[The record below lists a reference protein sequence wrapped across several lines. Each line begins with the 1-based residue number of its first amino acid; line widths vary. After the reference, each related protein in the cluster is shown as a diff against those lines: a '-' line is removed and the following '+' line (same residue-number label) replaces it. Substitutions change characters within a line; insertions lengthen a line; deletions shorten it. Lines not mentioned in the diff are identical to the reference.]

1 MATEIKMPQLSDTMD
16 QGTILKWF
24 KKEGDKISRGDA
36 LAEVA
41 TDKADLEV
49 ESFYEGTLLKV
60 YASVGDSVNVGEL
73 LAVIG
78 DQGEAVDTAPSASKE
93 EPTAPAEPV
102 VAQERATSTPAPI
115 VLNQEVPSQN
125 DFSPANVNGSGER
138 QKISPLA
145 KNIAQSH
152 GVDYSSLTGTG
163 EGGRIVKRDV
173 EKMISSP
180 SSNQGSIHSSQGNS
194 VNTGTNTPAM
204 QATSRPAQAPSLPVG
219 AMTGGTKVE
228 QLSKMRATIASRM
241 VESVNTAPHFF
252 ATTKIDVSNLL
263 HLREVLKPNEAY
275 KGITF
280 NHLIVKAAGL
290 SLRSFPRI
298 NSKYDNGSI
307 VQPGEVNI
315 GIITALPDGLLIPVV
330 KNADQISVMDIVSEA
345 RGLVER
351 ARAGKPKG
359 DDLQGGTFSIS
370 NIGRAEVEHFTAIIN
385 PGQGAILAVS
395 GIQDEAVIKDGQV
408 VPGKTLRVTLS
419 VDHRIIDGVVAGEFL
434 TYFKGLIEE
443 PVLLF
448 A

>member
-16 QGTILKWF
+16 KGTILKWF
-24 KKEGDKISRGDA
+24 KKEGDTVSRGDA

-49 ESFYEGTLLKV
+49 ESFFEGTLLKV
-60 YASVGDSVNVGEL
+60 YANVGDSVNVGEV
-73 LAVIG
+73 LAVVG
-78 DQGEAVDTAPSASKE
+78 AAGESVSVNGNGSAPKVAAPVAEVKQEAPPAQAQEAAPIQSTEAPSQ
-93 EPTAPAEPV
+93 PT
-102 VAQERATSTPAPI
+102 QTYS
-115 VLNQEVPSQN
+115 
-125 DFSPANVNGSGER
+125 NGSGER
-138 QKISPLA
+138 TKISPLA

-163 EGGRIVKRDV
+163 EGGRIVRKDV
-173 EKMISSP
+173 EKMLSGEAST
-180 SSNQGSIHSSQGNS
+180 S
-194 VNTGTNTPAM
+194 VP
-204 QATSRPAQAPSLPVG
+204 QATSAPAPTSSPQPQRMPTSITSA
-219 AMTGGTKVE
+219 GTKVE

-263 HLREVLKPNEAY
+263 HLREVLKTNEAY
-275 KGITF
+275 QGITF
-280 NHLIVKAAGL
+280 NHLIIKATGL
-290 SLRSFPRI
+290 SLSKFPQI

-307 VQPGEVNI
+307 VQPGDINI
-315 GIITALPDGLLIPVV
+315 GIITALPEGLLIPVI
-330 KNADQISVMDIVSEA
+330 KNADQLSVMEIVSDA

-370 NIGRAEVEHFTAIIN
+370 NIGKADVEHFTAIIN

-395 GIQDEAVIKDGQV
+395 GIQEEPVIRAGMV

-434 TYFKGLIEE
+434 TYLKNVLEE